1 MKRLVI
7 YHGNCA
13 DGFTAAWVARKYF
26 LEIQD
31 MLGLDG
37 FPEFFAA
44 VYGEAP
50 PDVKDKTVYIVDFSY
65 KSEVMKQ
72 IISEANRVV
81 VLDHHQTAEADLKI
95 LEGQYALERY
105 ECTFD
110 MKRSGAMIAWNY
122 FYPDIDPPYML
133 ERVQDRD
140 LWKFKFDDTRPLNS
154 YLFSKEYTWENW
166 DKLMAKL
173 NEESLIITMWVAQG
187 KAIDEK
193 HLKDIKELLK
203 VCTRPMEFLESRDEH
218 GNSEYVRIPVVNLPY
233 TMGSDA
239 ASILAKENDP
249 PVAAYYYDTPEGRNF
264 GFRSIGDYDCSILAK
279 YLGGG
284 GHKNAAGANKIKAY
298 IYQGM
303 EVGIDIKGVL
313 GSELPMKVY
322 PHVEMGV

>member
-1 MKRLVI
+1 MKRIVI

-13 DGFTAAWVARKYF
+13 DGFTAAWVAKKYF
-26 LEIQD
+26 DEIRKNVD
-31 MLGLDG
+31 EEL
-37 FPEFFAA
+37 PEFFAA
-44 VYGEAP
+44 IYGNPP
-50 PDVKDKTVYIVDFSY
+50 PDVVDKEVYIVDFSY
-65 KSEVMKQ
+65 RCNVMQ
-72 IISEANRVV
+72 DIIADAYSVV
-81 VLDHHQTAEADLKI
+81 VLDHHQTAEADLKS
-95 LEGQYALERY
+95 LEGQYPLEKY

-122 FYPDIDPPYML
+122 FFSDIDPPYML

-166 DKLMAKL
+166 DRLMASEFK
-173 NEESLIITMWVAQG
+173 EDSHCIVTWIAAG

-203 VCTRPMEFLESRDEH
+203 VCTRKMDFLESMDEH
-218 GNSEYVRIPVVNLPY
+218 GHSKYIRIPVANVPY

-239 ASILAKENDP
+239 ADILAKENNP

-284 GHKNAAGANKIKAY
+284 GHKNAAGANKVKADRY
-298 IYQGM
+298 CGM
-303 EVGIDIKGVL
+303 EVGIDIK
-313 GSELPMKVY
+313 SAENELPMKIY
-322 PHVEMGV
+322 PHVQMDV